1 MCWTSN
7 TRISDW
13 LPNDWP
19 STQGAASRLLLSS
32 FGKRFGDGFHVRLG
46 SDEDGNRRHRFILG
60 ADLIFDLEDP
70 LSNPGDN
77 VFILEIFP

>member
-1 MCWTSN
+1 MTGHQHREQRVGSCS
-7 TRISDW
+7 
-13 LPNDWP
+13 PV
-19 STQGAASRLLLSS
+19 